1 MTTETLSTALPT
13 NLNVSSSPSVFLSYK
28 SQDKDVLNKRHT
40 HPIDQVFSA
49 AAPSAFPQS
58 GKKTTRKRLVNT
70 EWFFAAV
77 GRGGGEGGRE
87 DVGPRPKFP
96 GEDCNTS

>member
-1 MTTETLSTALPT
+1 MTTETLSTALPHQPER
-13 NLNVSSSPSVFLSYK
+13 LIFPSVFVSYK

-40 HPIDQVFSA
+40 HPMDEVFSA

-58 GKKTTRKRLVNT
+58 GKKKTRKRLVNT
-70 EWFFAAV
+70 EWFFSAV
-77 GRGGGEGGRE
+77 GRGREE